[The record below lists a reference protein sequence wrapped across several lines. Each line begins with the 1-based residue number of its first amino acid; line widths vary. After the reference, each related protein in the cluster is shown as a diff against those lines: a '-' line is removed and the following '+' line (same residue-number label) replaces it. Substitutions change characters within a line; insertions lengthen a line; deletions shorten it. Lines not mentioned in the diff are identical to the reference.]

1 MANGNGDNGS
11 LVGKLIGSL
20 DNKIILLLVASL
32 VGVSGNQILLKTNPE
47 TVRPNPWT
55 SIQAKEA
62 HDELRAEMRELERHC
77 EQHNAKPAHREQA
90 QLNREI
96 FWRLEKLEKPT
107 SDGK

>member
-11 LVGKLIGSL
+11 LVGKLVGSL
-20 DNKIILLLVASL
+20 DNKLILLLVASL

-62 HDELRAEMRELERHC
+62 HDDLRDEIRELERHI
-77 EQHNAKPAHREQA
+77 EQHSGRSAHREQM

-96 FWRLEKLEKPT
+96 LWRLEKLEKPN
-107 SDGK
+107 SDAK

>member
-11 LVGKLIGSL
+11 LVGKLVGSL
-20 DNKIILLLVASL
+20 DNKLILLLVASL

-47 TVRPNPWT
+47 TARPNPWT

-62 HDELRAEMRELERHC
+62 HDDLRDEIRELERHI
-77 EQHNAKPAHREQA
+77 EQHSGRSAHREQM

-96 FWRLEKLEKPT
+96 IWRLEKLEKPN
-107 SDGK
+107 SDAK